1 MSVVRIPPV
10 LRGVV
15 GGSREL
21 PASGGTVGEVLDGL
35 FTGHPALADRL
46 RPDGTLSTFVNVYVN
61 GDDIRHRDGLETL
74 VEDGDVVILL
84 PAMAGGAPRS
94 GQEARSSSRMPTIRA
109 GSSGPMISRSTVPSG
124 PMK

>member
-21 PASGGTVGEVLDGL
+21 PAAGGTVGEVLDGL

-46 RPDGTLSTFVNVYVN
+46 RPDGTLSAFVNVYVN
-61 GDDIRHRDGLETL
+61 GDDIRHREGLETP
-74 VEDGDVVILL
+74 VAAGDVVILL
-84 PAMAGGAPRS
+84 PAMAGGAPS
-94 GQEARSSSRMPTIRA
+94 CTS
-109 GSSGPMISRSTVPSG
+109 
-124 PMK
+124 

>member
-1 MSVVRIPPV
+1 MTAVRIPPV

-35 FTGHPALADRL
+35 FEGHPALAERL

-61 GDDIRHRDGLETL
+61 GDDIRHRDGLETP
-74 VEDGDVVILL
+74 VAVDDVVILL
-84 PAMAGGAPRS
+84 PAMAGGCAES
-94 GQEARSSSRMPTIRA
+94 DQVASSSSRMATIRA
-109 GSSGPMISRSTVPSG
+109 GSSGPMISRTIVPSA

>member
-10 LRGVV
+10 LRPVV

-21 PASGGTVGEVLDGL
+21 SASGGTVGEVLDGL

-46 RPDGTLSTFVNVYVN
+46 RSDGTLSTFVNVYLN
-61 GDDIRHRDGLETL
+61 GDDIRHRDGLETP
-74 VEDGDVVILL
+74 VADGDVVILL
-84 PAMAGGAPRS
+84 PAMAGGAPAS
-94 GQEARSSSRMPTIRA
+94 NHEARSSSRMATMRA
-109 GSSGPMISRSTVPSG
+109 GSSGPITSRSTVPSA

>member
-35 FTGHPALADRL
+35 FSGHPALADRL
-46 RPDGTLSTFVNVYVN
+46 RPDGALSAFVNVYVN
-61 GDDIRHRDGLETL
+61 GDDIRHREGLETP
-74 VEDGDVVILL
+74 VGAEDVVILL
-84 PAMAGGAPRS
+84 PAMAGGAEPQPFTRRGARRGS
-94 GQEARSSSRMPTIRA
+94 RPSARGPAARSPRA
-109 GSSGPMISRSTVPSG
+109 GRCPPNR
-124 PMK
+124 

>member
-21 PASGGTVGEVLDGL
+21 PATGGTVGEVLDGL

-46 RPDGTLSTFVNVYVN
+46 RPDGALSAFINVYLN
-61 GDDIRHRDGLETL
+61 GDDIRHREGLETP
-74 VEDGDVVILL
+74 VADGDVVILL
-84 PAMAGGAPRS
+84 PAMAGGAATSLTEPVAHPGSPPSATDRADRS
-94 GQEARSSSRMPTIRA
+94 PRA
-109 GSSGPMISRSTVPSG
+109 GPFPADR
-124 PMK
+124 